1 MCPPEKGEDPHR
13 NFKKR
18 EGESHHSMINSLA
31 PGRQNGSQGPSSAS
45 LSDSGVVAVES
56 CP

>member
-1 MCPPEKGEDPHR
+1 LFFINIFRKEK
-13 NFKKR
+13 KKEVGR
-18 EGESHHSMINSLA
+18 SMISSLA

-45 LSDSGVVAVES
+45 LSDSGIVAVES

>member
-1 MCPPEKGEDPHR
+1 
-13 NFKKR
+13 
-18 EGESHHSMINSLA
+18 MINSLA

-56 CP
+56 CPWAALSAEDDDERFDLRR